1 MTCGY
6 AMNQNQTIDYFLK
19 TGWQTI
25 ANKYNQIASQHGF
38 TQAAGYILINIHKEG
53 TPVSQIANL
62 TGVKTTSLSRVLNN
76 LESLG
81 FIYRETSTTDKR
93 SVKVYLTE
101 LGREKRRIAKD
112 VVRNFNQYLA
122 ENFSEEE
129 RNQLI
134 ASLAKL
140 NELASNYR
148 EEVVI

>member
-1 MTCGY
+1 
-6 AMNQNQTIDYFLK
+6 MNQHQTIDYFLK

-25 ANKYNQIASQHGF
+25 ANTYNQIASQYGF

-81 FIYRETSTTDKR
+81 FIYREASETDKR

-122 ENFSEEE
+122 DNFSENE
-129 RNQLI
+129 RGQLI

-140 NELASNYR
+140 NELANRYKG
-148 EEVVI
+148 EVIV